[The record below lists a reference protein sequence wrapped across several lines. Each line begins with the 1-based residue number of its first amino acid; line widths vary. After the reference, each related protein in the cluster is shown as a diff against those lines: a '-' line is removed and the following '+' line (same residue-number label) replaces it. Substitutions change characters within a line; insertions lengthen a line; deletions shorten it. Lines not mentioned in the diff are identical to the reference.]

1 MQKNSSNQ
9 KGVELSNRID
19 NLLNANKDSNFIVI
33 IPTAKLRFL
42 ENVFCLTFSQIRKEY
57 AVKTAYQY
65 LTEPIKDFTIIASYL
80 TPNECSK
87 KYFELMEE
95 RKNEK

>member
-1 MQKNSSNQ
+1 MQKNSSNP

-19 NLLNANKDSNFIVI
+19 NLLNANKDTNFIVI

-42 ENVFCLTFSQIRKEY
+42 ENVFCLVFSKTRGTY
-57 AVKTAYQY
+57 VAKTAFQY
-65 LTEPIKDFTIIASYL
+65 LTEPMLDFIIIATYL
-80 TPNECSK
+80 TPNECAK

-95 RKNEK
+95 RKNGK